1 MFALRA
7 YFFDM
12 SLQLTTPCLS
22 QYPSI
27 VALCYTLSNFLLGPT
42 SFQEAIFHN
51 RITYL
56 RFDQRQVK
64 RSLLHVYIQEKRKSL
79 FKNKPNILFELC
91 TYVCIVDQHTFEVF
105 VTIPRTMHPTFQS
118 NRKLSLLSGRPLL
131 SKLLEVSK
139 ISRYFRVAVTF
150 GVGLLLEL
158 YGIYCDTST
167 QRVTAQNLWH
177 IMYHTLNI
185 YKSQRAVTTDYL
197 TEQATTKW
205 NTYTYYTRTYMTT
218 SSCTV
223 CNFVSVPI
231 VGNRRN

>member
-1 MFALRA
+1 M
-7 YFFDM
+7 
-12 SLQLTTPCLS
+12 
-22 QYPSI
+22 
-27 VALCYTLSNFLLGPT
+27 
-42 SFQEAIFHN
+42 
-51 RITYL
+51 
-56 RFDQRQVK
+56 
-64 RSLLHVYIQEKRKSL
+64 HVYIQEKRKSL

-91 TYVCIVDQHTFEVF
+91 TYVCIVDWHTFVVF
-105 VTIPRTMHPTFQS
+105 VTIPRTLLFNRTVNFPYFRGERYF
-118 NRKLSLLSGRPLL
+118 RKLLEASRIFRYYREPLL
-131 SKLLEVSK
+131 SE
-139 ISRYFRVAVTF
+139 R
-150 GVGLLLEL
+150 GLLLEL

-231 VGNRRN
+231 VGNRRNWASIWIWILLFSRLGLYYCKLDNSYY